1 MRLLEILLAL
11 EASESERLNARSI
24 TFLQAPEAKNREGG
38 IVWDQQDEVE
48 GMFDSFGN
56 PFVVFMNIEFE
67 DTLVLIWGGEEVRLR
82 GKQVA
87 VASAGADGV
96 EGTEDDVKTWN

>member
-1 MRLLEILLAL
+1 
-11 EASESERLNARSI
+11 
-24 TFLQAPEAKNREGG
+24 
-38 IVWDQQDEVE
+38 
-48 GMFDSFGN
+48 
-56 PFVVFMNIEFE
+56 MNIEFE